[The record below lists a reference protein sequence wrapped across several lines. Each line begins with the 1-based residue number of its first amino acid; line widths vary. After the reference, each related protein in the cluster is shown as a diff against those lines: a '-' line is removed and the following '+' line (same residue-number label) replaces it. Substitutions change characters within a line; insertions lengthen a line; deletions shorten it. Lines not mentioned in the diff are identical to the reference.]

1 MNLEKTC
8 RFKKVSMNICN
19 HPEQKVLSKLNF
31 FRFMGRFQKMQKK
44 IFLTP
49 PVNIIHQNHTA
60 VLQLSYRE
68 IFIFLNIL
76 GKDFTPSLTCVKCKL
91 HDTYLKCKLN

>member
-1 MNLEKTC
+1 
-8 RFKKVSMNICN
+8 MNICN

-49 PVNIIHQNHTA
+49 QVNIIHQNHI
-60 VLQLSYRE
+60 LLSSNYHT
-68 IFIFLNIL
+68 
-76 GKDFTPSLTCVKCKL
+76 GKFSSF
-91 HDTYLKCKLN
+91 